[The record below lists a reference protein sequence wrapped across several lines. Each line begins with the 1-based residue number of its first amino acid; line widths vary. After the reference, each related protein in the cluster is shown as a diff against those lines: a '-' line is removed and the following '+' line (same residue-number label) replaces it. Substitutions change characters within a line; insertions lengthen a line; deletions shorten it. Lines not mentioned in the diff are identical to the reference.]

1 MRVLMFGLILAIPTP
16 AWAEGQRPLTRD
28 ECICVA
34 ACAFQRKPINPP
46 GAAQCPPIHDE
57 LIYDNMARC
66 DCTVPTQSI
75 QKTKQDKPR
84 VSPNH

>member
-1 MRVLMFGLILAIPTP
+1 MARLLWVALVCCAVP
-16 AWAEGQRPLTRD
+16 AWGQTQKPLTRD

-34 ACAFQRKPINPP
+34 ACAFKGTPIQPP

-66 DCTVPTQSI
+66 ACNAPIQSVRPTNQG
-75 QKTKQDKPR
+75 QQRT
-84 VSPNH
+84 SPNH